1 MAPKTNKAL
10 DLVIAGGGPAGVMAG
25 LLFARAGCSVQVL
38 EKHAD
43 FFRDFR
49 GDTVHPST
57 LELLREL
64 GLLEQFL
71 KRPHDEVRSLSVRV
85 ADRQITIADMR
96 HLPVKTRFVALMP
109 QWHFLDFLADEARHY
124 PSFDLRMEC
133 EVVDPIIEDGRV
145 AGVRIKTGEEVRA
158 RLTIA
163 ADGRSSVLREKAGL
177 PKQDLGAPIDVLWF
191 RLPKVKTAENRTGG
205 TFGSG
210 SLVVEIDRG
219 DYWQCAYVVPKG
231 AADEIQAQGI
241 EPFRADVAR
250 AAPELAS
257 AVGTLKAWDQV
268 KLLSVSLDRLTRW
281 WRPGLLAIGDAAHA
295 MSPVGG
301 VGINLAIQD
310 AVAAANILAGPL
322 ARGEDVDRLLPD
334 VQDRRMFP
342 TRVIQRG
349 QKAVHDRVLTPLV
362 VRKAV
367 LTKVPVV
374 LRLFDRFP
382 ALRRIP
388 ARIIGL
394 GVRREHIRSPDA
406 GLRRAAAAPSR
417 PSRPRGSSRS
427 PRRTARS

>member
-1 MAPKTNKAL
+1 MTSEL
-10 DLVIAGGGPAGVMAG
+10 DLLIAGGGPAGVMAG
-25 LLFARAGCSVQVL
+25 LLFARAGCNVVVL

-64 GLLEQFL
+64 GLLKDFL
-71 KRPHDEVRSLSVRV
+71 KRPHDEVRSLTARV
-85 ADRQITIADMR
+85 ADREITIADMS
-96 HLPVKTRFVALMP
+96 HLPVKSRFVALMP
-109 QWHFLDFLADEARHY
+109 QWHFLDFLADEARRY
-124 PSFDLRMEC
+124 PGFDLRMNA
-133 EVVDPIIEDGRV
+133 EVVDLIFEKERV
-145 AGVRIKTGEEVRA
+145 AGVRLADGEEVRG

-163 ADGRSSVLREKAGL
+163 ADGRGSILRKKAGL
-177 PKQDLGAPIDVLWF
+177 PKKDLGAPIDVLWF
-191 RLPKVKTAENRTGG
+191 RLPKKKTRKNETGG

-210 SLVVEIDRG
+210 TFVVEIDRG

-231 AADEIQAQGI
+231 AADEIQAKGI
-241 EPFRADVAR
+241 EAFRADVAK
-250 AAPELAS
+250 AAPELA
-257 AVGTLKAWDQV
+257 AVVKTLKDWDQV

-322 ARGEDVDRLLPD
+322 TRGDDVDPLLHE
-334 VQDRRMFP
+334 VQDRRMLP
-342 TRVIQRG
+342 TKVIQRG
-349 QKAVHDRVLTPLV
+349 QKTIHDRVLTPLV

-367 LTKVPVV
+367 LDKVPLV

-382 ALRRIP
+382 LLRRIP

-406 GLRRAAAAPSR
+406 GFRR
-417 PSRPRGSSRS
+417 
-427 PRRTARS
+427 

>member
-1 MAPKTNKAL
+1 MTSEL

-25 LLFARAGCSVQVL
+25 LLFARAGCNVVVL

-64 GLLEQFL
+64 GLLKDFL
-71 KRPHDEVRSLSVRV
+71 KRPHDEVRSLTARV
-85 ADRQITIADMR
+85 ADREITIADMS
-96 HLPVKTRFVALMP
+96 HLPVKSRFVALMP
-109 QWHFLDFLADEARHY
+109 QWHFLDFLADEARRY
-124 PSFDLRMEC
+124 PGFDLRMNA
-133 EVVDPIIEDGRV
+133 EVVDLIFEKERV
-145 AGVRIKTGEEVRA
+145 AGVRLADAEEVRA

-163 ADGRSSVLREKAGL
+163 ADGRGSILRKKAGL
-177 PKQDLGAPIDVLWF
+177 PKKDLGAPIDVLWF
-191 RLPKVKTAENRTGG
+191 RLPKKKTRKNETGG

-210 SLVVEIDRG
+210 TFVVEIDRG

-231 AADEIQAQGI
+231 AADEIQAKGI
-241 EPFRADVAR
+241 EAFRADVAK
-250 AAPELAS
+250 AAPELA
-257 AVGTLKAWDQV
+257 AVVKTLKDWDQV

-310 AVAAANILAGPL
+310 AVAAGNILAGPL
-322 ARGEDVDRLLPD
+322 ARGEDVDPLLHE
-334 VQDRRMFP
+334 VQDRRMLP
-342 TRVIQRG
+342 TKVIQRG
-349 QKAVHDRVLTPLV
+349 QKTIHDRVLTPLV

-367 LTKVPVV
+367 LDKVPLV

-382 ALRRIP
+382 LLRRIP

-406 GLRRAAAAPSR
+406 RLRRAAPAAPP

-427 PRRTARS
+427 PRKTARS

>member
-1 MAPKTNKAL
+1 MTSKL

-25 LLFARAGCSVQVL
+25 LLFARAGCRVQVL

-64 GLLEQFL
+64 GLYDEFL
-71 KRPHDEVRSLSVRV
+71 KRPHDEIRSITARV
-85 ADRQITIADMR
+85 AKRQIMLADLS
-96 HLPVKTRFVALMP
+96 HLPVKSRFVALMP
-109 QWHFLDFLADEARHY
+109 QWDFLDFLSQEARHY
-124 PSFDLRMEC
+124 PTFSLRMEA
-133 EVVDPIIEDGRV
+133 EAVELIVEKGRV
-145 AGVRIKTGEEVRA
+145 AGVRLKDGEELRA

-163 ADGRSSVLREKAGL
+163 ADGRSSILRDKADL
-177 PKQDLGAPIDVLWF
+177 PKKDLGAPIDVLWF
-191 RLPKVKTAENRTGG
+191 RLPKERGTTNATGG

-210 SLVVEIDRG
+210 SFVVELDRG

-231 AADEIQAQGI
+231 AADEIRKEGLAA
-241 EPFRADVAR
+241 FRRNVAT
-250 AAPELAS
+250 AAPELS
-257 AVGTLKAWDQV
+257 SVIDTLKDWDQV
-268 KLLSVSLDRLTRW
+268 KLLSVSLDRLSRW
-281 WRPGLLAIGDAAHA
+281 WRNGLLAIGDAAHA

-310 AVAAANILAGPL
+310 AVAAANILAAPL
-322 ARGEDVDRLLPD
+322 ARGEDVDPLLHE

-342 TRVIQRG
+342 TRVIQG
-349 QKAVHDRVLTPLV
+349 VQKTIHDRILTPLV
-362 VRKAV
+362 IRKAA
-367 LTKVPVV
+367 LDKVPLV
-374 LRLFDRFP
+374 LRLFDHFP
-382 ALRRIP
+382 VLRRIP
-388 ARIIGL
+388 ARLVGL

-406 GLRRAAAAPSR
+406 GLRRAAARQSS

>member
-1 MAPKTNKAL
+1 MTPEL
-10 DLVIAGGGPAGVMAG
+10 DLVIAGGGPAGIMAG
-25 LLFARAGCSVQVL
+25 LLFARAGCTVQVL

-71 KRPHDEVRSLSVRV
+71 KRPHDEVRTLTARV
-85 ADRQITIADMR
+85 ANRQITFADTS
-96 HLPVKTRFVALMP
+96 HLPVSTKFIALMP
-109 QWHFLDFLADEARHY
+109 QWDFLDFVADEARHY
-124 PSFDLRMEC
+124 PGFSLRMEA
-133 EVVDPIIEDGRV
+133 EVADLLFDGGRV
-145 AGVRIKTGEEVRA
+145 GGVRLKDGEEVRA

-163 ADGRSSVLREKAGL
+163 ADGRSSILREKAGL
-177 PKQDLGAPIDVLWF
+177 PKKDLGAPIDVLWF
-191 RLPKVKTAENRTGG
+191 RLPKEKTASNRTGG
-205 TFGSG
+205 TFGAG
-210 SLVVEIDRG
+210 TFLVLLDRG

-231 AADEIQAQGI
+231 AAAEIEQSGLAA
-241 EPFRADVAR
+241 FRSNVAR
-250 AAPELAS
+250 AAPELAGS
-257 AVGTLKAWDQV
+257 VGTLRNWDQV

-310 AVAAANILAGPL
+310 AVAAANFLAAPL
-322 ARGEDVDRLLPD
+322 SRGEDVDLLLRK
-334 VQDRRMFP
+334 VQKRRMFP
-342 TRVIQRG
+342 TKVVQRA

-367 LTKVPVV
+367 LDKVPFV
-374 LRLFDRFP
+374 LSLFDRFP
-382 ALRRIP
+382 ILRRIP
-388 ARIIGL
+388 ARLVGL

-406 GLRRAAAAPSR
+406 NLRHSR
-417 PSRPRGSSRS
+417 ESGNPAKKKPGSPLTRG
-427 PRRTARS
+427 